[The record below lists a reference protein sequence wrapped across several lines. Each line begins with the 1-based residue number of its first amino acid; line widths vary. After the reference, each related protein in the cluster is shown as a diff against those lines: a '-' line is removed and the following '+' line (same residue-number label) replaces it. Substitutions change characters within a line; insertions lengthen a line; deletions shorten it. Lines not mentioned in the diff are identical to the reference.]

1 MSKAST
7 GEKLSSKKFHSK
19 IKDRVTFN
27 FREESLN
34 KLIQEKEEKFIC
46 KASKKMDIF
55 HRPGCSKKMCTHY
68 FSFILNQI
76 SFLAKFLTKHRDS
89 NCFLIAG
96 IIMNSNLYLFFSN
109 IMDFE

>member
-46 KASKKMDIF
+46 EGSKKN
-55 HRPGCSKKMCTHY
+55 GY
-68 FSFILNQI
+68 FS
-76 SFLAKFLTKHRDS
+76 
-89 NCFLIAG
+89 
-96 IIMNSNLYLFFSN
+96 
-109 IMDFE
+109 